1 MAEAVY
7 AVPELHEKRR
17 RMMPLRRIG
26 VPAEI
31 GKVVAFLLSDDASY
45 VSGQV
50 IAVDGGFSQ
59 TLITHLPHPPTP
71 VS

>member
-1 MAEAVY
+1 
-7 AVPELHEKRR
+7 
-17 RMMPLRRIG
+17 
-26 VPAEI
+26 
-31 GKVVAFLLSDDASY
+31 VAFLLSDDASY